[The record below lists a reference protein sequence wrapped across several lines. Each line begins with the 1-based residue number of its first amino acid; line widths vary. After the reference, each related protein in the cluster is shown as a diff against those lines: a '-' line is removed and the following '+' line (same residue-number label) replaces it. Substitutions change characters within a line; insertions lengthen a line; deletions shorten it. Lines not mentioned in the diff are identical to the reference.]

1 MMNER
6 HGSQSRPESALK
18 RLESPGYLQKIN
30 EYESQNSLSKISKGS
45 MKAGDLNGSNPDVQ
59 VYGEGPARRLAG
71 SFKEN

>member
-30 EYESQNSLSKISKGS
+30 EYESQNSLSKILEGP
-45 MKAGDLNGSNPDVQ
+45 MKIGDLNGSNPDVQ
-59 VYGEGPARRLAG
+59 VYEEGPIRHAG
-71 SFKEN
+71 SLKEN